1 MFFHPITIGLQCQ
14 DFNISVVDGRLQP
27 RPPFPLTHS
36 WRRLL
41 PGFGLAGGPRW
52 DRTQQRVKSAEIRI
66 MRFLSQSDEA
76 ENRRRGGKFNQM
88 IKAVSTVPME
98 ECCGWKN
105 EGTGCCRTHHRSSFS
120 KPQPSLCRNQSSCQ
134 PISDKEGDA
143 ACRRTGIKSRRETCC
158 GESAGN
164 FPELRSCGDG
174 GGGKMDGGIMRRRRR
189 KRLRK
194 LLASKFVFSPGEGV
208 KL

>member
-1 MFFHPITIGLQCQ
+1 MLQ
-14 DFNISVVDGRLQP
+14 N
-27 RPPFPLTHS
+27 
-36 WRRLL
+36 
-41 PGFGLAGGPRW
+41 
-52 DRTQQRVKSAEIRI
+52 
-66 MRFLSQSDEA
+66 
-76 ENRRRGGKFNQM
+76 
-88 IKAVSTVPME
+88 
-98 ECCGWKN
+98 
-105 EGTGCCRTHHRSSFS
+105 THHRSSFS

-164 FPELRSCGDG
+164 FPELRSCG

-194 LLASKFVFSPGEGV
+194 LLASKFVFSPGEGRRQIV
-208 KL
+208 RGGPARIYYVVICRDGDELRHSSNQDRGRLSILEPNISKPKPK